1 MDGGSQ
7 GNEEIHEET
16 DGIPTQC
23 LSGDNSDPEV
33 DQDAP
38 TQIID
43 SNRSIEDQ
51 VKNR

>member
-1 MDGGSQ
+1 MDGESQ
-7 GNEEIHEET
+7 DKGEIHEET

-23 LSGDNSDPEV
+23 LSGHNSDPEI

-51 VKNR
+51 VKNK